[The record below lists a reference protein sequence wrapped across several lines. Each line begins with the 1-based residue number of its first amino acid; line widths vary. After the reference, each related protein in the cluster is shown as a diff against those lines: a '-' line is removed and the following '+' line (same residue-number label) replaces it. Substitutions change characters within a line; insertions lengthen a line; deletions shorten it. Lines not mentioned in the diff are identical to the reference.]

1 MPPPATMAFHT
12 DLRQVTCALAEALDL
27 VGVDDL
33 AHGKRVAIMAVEIGR
48 RLGLPDDELD
58 YLFDLGLLHDIGVS
72 STAMHRHLVESFDWA
87 GAQGHADIGYERLA
101 AFAPLAHFAMP
112 VRYHHAR
119 WDEMAG
125 AGLDCE
131 LVRRANLILLAD
143 RVDAFCA
150 QLGAGEP
157 LLAHA
162 DEIREAIREHSGT
175 WFSPA
180 LVRAFLERAAAEDFW
195 LMLEPAGVA
204 AMLAHR
210 ASLAKPCWITLD
222 EMRQLAHLFA
232 RIVDAKSPFTA
243 QHSHGVARLSRLL
256 AERLGLPPARCDL
269 VEMAGLLHD
278 VGKLRVPDEILDKPG
293 PLTPAERAVVNAH
306 SYETWRILRP
316 IEGFAEVA
324 NWAAWHHEEPDGS
337 GYPFHLK
344 AGDLP
349 LEARILRVADIF
361 QALVQDRPY
370 RRGLDPADA
379 IGLLKGM
386 AARGSVDPT
395 VLEALVAE
403 PKEPVQAARPGLRA
417 VAA

>member
-1 MPPPATMAFHT
+1 MSPSPTMAFHT
-12 DLRQVTCALAEALDL
+12 DLRQVTFALADALDL
-27 VGVDDL
+27 VGVNDL

-48 RLGLPDDELD
+48 KLGLPDDELD

-101 AFAPLAHFAMP
+101 AFAPFAHFAMP

-125 AGLDCE
+125 AGLGCE

-150 QLGAGEP
+150 QLGGTEP

-162 DEIREAIREHSGT
+162 DEIRESIREHSGT

-204 AMLAHR
+204 SALAQR
-210 ASLAKPCWITLD
+210 AVLAKPSWITLD
-222 EMRQLAHLFA
+222 EMRQIAHLFA

-243 QHSHGVARLSRLL
+243 QHSQGVARLARLL
-256 AERLGLPPARCDL
+256 AERLGLPPVRCDL

-293 PLTPAERAVVNAH
+293 PLTTTERAVVNAH
-306 SYETWRILRP
+306 SYETWRILKP
-316 IEGFAEVA
+316 IEGFSEIAD
-324 NWAAWHHEEPDGS
+324 WAAWHHEEPDGS

-349 LEARILRVADIF
+349 LESRILRVADIF

-379 IGLLKGM
+379 LGLLKGM
-386 AARGSVDPT
+386 AARGSVDPV
-395 VLEALVAE
+395 VLEVLAAE